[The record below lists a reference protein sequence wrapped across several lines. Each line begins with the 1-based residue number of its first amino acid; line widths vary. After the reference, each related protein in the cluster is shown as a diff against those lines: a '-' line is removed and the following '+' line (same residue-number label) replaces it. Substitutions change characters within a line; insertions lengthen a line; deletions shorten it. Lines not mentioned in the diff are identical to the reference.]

1 MKFRLLSVLII
12 AVLLTGC
19 DSEGSKDDDRN
30 FDLEARTIMKSTSL
44 AAGKSDQAATK
55 SNGADIFVTP
65 TNVSGEAVSLLFA
78 ISGVPDEGIVIF
90 GDSRPDI
97 APVNAT
103 TYPFDFA
110 AQLAIVSTPSFDT
123 SRPGGQSEHMAVIF
137 AHLDFEF
144 TVDSQQHVARI
155 ALVSNNGM
163 QRGDKLIQVGTGF
176 QWYDLD
182 TSAFTATRPA
192 NPARITFLETWVD
205 PIRPNMV
212 FYPFNAF
219 MTNPPLTLLTAV
231 LSTSSGLDVV
241 LNYNVQDMLVLEG
254 VASPAGLTASDVVQ
268 LLNVKQ
274 VVEGFGDSGL
284 AVDAVATIL
293 P

>member
-1 MKFRLLSVLII
+1 MTNRVL
-12 AVLLTGC
+12 VLLFIVASVTGC
-19 DSEGSKDDDRN
+19 DSDGTKDN
-30 FDLEARTIMKSTSL
+30 SNIELEAHTVMTSSTLSS
-44 AAGKSDQAATK
+44 GKSAARSAK
-55 SNGADIFVTP
+55 SDGANVFLTP

-90 GDSRPDI
+90 GEARPDI
-97 APVNAT
+97 APANAT
-103 TYPFDFA
+103 TFPFDFA
-110 AQLAIVSTPSFDT
+110 TQLAIVSTPSFDT

-137 AHLDFEF
+137 AYMDFDI
-144 TVDSQQHVARI
+144 TVDSQDHVVRV

-163 QRGDKLIQVGTGF
+163 QQGDKLIQVGSGF

-182 TSAFTATRPA
+182 TNTLTATRPS

-205 PIRPNMV
+205 PVRPIMV

-219 MTNPPLTLLTAV
+219 MTNPALTLLTSV
-231 LSTSSGLDVV
+231 LTASSGLDII
-241 LNYNVQDMLVLEG
+241 LNYNVQDMVVLEG
-254 VASPAGLTASDVVQ
+254 VASTAGLVAADVIQ

-274 VVEGFGDSGL
+274 VVQGLGDSGL
-284 AVDAVATIL
+284 EVHAVATLL